1 MSHQFIHACWSG
13 RQGCHG
19 GYRAGVRERVVDGD
33 GYVIVRLR
41 ETPDRR
47 VVVTHSCVGT
57 PFGTLD
63 EFGEDVVEFVGEA
76 SSVGLC
82 APDAGLHGGNLRP
95 EERALVEPSSPRLL
109 LHRLEHVRR
118 EGALTRALH
127 VPGAP
132 ASAPAPPTAAAATAA
147 RSSSGSSSAPARAPA
162 AAGVA
167 APAAGHAVGGDRGEG
182 EHR

>member
-1 MSHQFIHACWSG
+1 M
-13 RQGCHG
+13 
-19 GYRAGVRERVVDGD
+19 
-33 GYVIVRLR
+33 
-41 ETPDRR
+41 
-47 VVVTHSCVGT
+47 
-57 PFGTLD
+57 
-63 EFGEDVVEFVGEA
+63 
-76 SSVGLC
+76 GLG

-95 EERALVEPSSPRLL
+95 EERALVEPSYPRLL

-118 EGALTRALH
+118 EGLLARALH
-127 VPGAP
+127 VPGTP
-132 ASAPAPPTAAAATAA
+132 ASAPAPTAAAATAG